1 MTFSIT
7 LDPYT
12 IGNLINALLTLF
24 IIIGC
29 TIWLVRFAKSAIRH
43 RDKIGVFLVVVA
55 VLMLVMN
62 LFSITTQIGQALG
75 LTEWRVGFTAARMA
89 ERVLSLI
96 LVISLFQLG
105 KVDG

>member
-12 IGNLINALLTLF
+12 IGNLINATLTLF

-55 VLMLVMN
+55 VLLLIAN
-62 LFSITTQIGQALG
+62 LFSITIQLGQAVG
-75 LTEWRVGFTAARMA
+75 LTDYRVGFTAARMV

-105 KVDG
+105 KVDA

>member
-12 IGNLINALLTLF
+12 IGNLINATLTLF

-29 TIWLVRFAKSAIRH
+29 TIWLIRFAKSAIQH

-62 LFSITTQIGQALG
+62 LFSITIQLGQAIG
-75 LTEWRVGFTAARMA
+75 LTDYRVGFTAARMV

-105 KVDG
+105 KVDA